1 MRSRS
6 IWSISAGI
14 ETFLFF
20 AISCSAFQNSASKVT
35 EVSCPARLMER
46 LIIGESARRRLLR
59 AGALVAGIVSLVPI
73 GDPNEIAIN
82 QVRRR
87 MGTSRAP
94 DLKRMGL
101 SDVAEAISPLRDW
114 YYTKVSYQHSL
125 EAILGN

>member
-1 MRSRS
+1 M
-6 IWSISAGI
+6 
-14 ETFLFF
+14 
-20 AISCSAFQNSASKVT
+20 
-35 EVSCPARLMER
+35 
-46 LIIGESARRRLLR
+46 
-59 AGALVAGIVSLVPI
+59 SLVPI

-87 MGTSRAP
+87 MATAARQMP
-94 DLKRMGL
+94 ERMGL